1 LSKAVNIT
9 DVNLIEKNII
19 DRFGRLPQEAL
30 HLIGVSRVRVLFSNS
45 FLSLVSIR
53 ENLVEFV
60 FSSLG
65 FFEDVNDLLE
75 VFYSLVG
82 EFGGEIKLTQKKN
95 GFIGF
100 VVPSKSL
107 SDGLSLVKE
116 SVPLLI
122 TFSDN

>member
-1 LSKAVNIT
+1 M
-9 DVNLIEKNII
+9 
-19 DRFGRLPQEAL
+19 
-30 HLIGVSRVRVLFSNS
+30 
-45 FLSLVSIR
+45 
-53 ENLVEFV
+53 EFV